1 MELPTP
7 VEGLLQ
13 AELRCRYER
22 LRSVHGAVN
31 VAPPTAAVIA
41 AFVEKCKPAQMD
53 GAAAIRKSVHD
64 AGDIYEYIV
73 CRWQDP
79 RWREMLL
86 IAREMKLLDDHATP
100 CVPSME
106 KRPRFRSCG
115 SYSRE
120 AVLAGA
126 EAPEAT

>member
-13 AELRCRYER
+13 AELRRRYER
-22 LRSVHGAVN
+22 LRCVHGADN

-41 AFVEKCKPAQMD
+41 AFVEICKPTLAD
-53 GAAAIRKSVHD
+53 GAAAIRGSVHE

-86 IAREMKLLDDHATP
+86 IAREMKLLDDHAP
-100 CVPSME
+100 PRVPSMQ
-106 KRPRFRSCG
+106 RQPRYRSCG

-126 EAPEAT
+126 RASEAL